1 MNGGNCLLYER
12 ANRQSIGGEDDRR
25 MDPDSVGRGADTLGR
40 SGASMSAV
48 GAVVLIFTVIA
59 GVLIAA
65 AEPRRKA

>member
-1 MNGGNCLLYER
+1 
-12 ANRQSIGGEDDRR
+12 